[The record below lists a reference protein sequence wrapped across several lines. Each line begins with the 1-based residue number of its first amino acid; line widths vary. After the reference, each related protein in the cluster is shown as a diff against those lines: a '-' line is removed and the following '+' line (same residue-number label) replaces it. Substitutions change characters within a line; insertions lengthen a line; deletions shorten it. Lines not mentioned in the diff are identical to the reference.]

1 MNGSWIPT
9 GRRDSSPHVVGIGA
23 SAGGLEAML
32 AMLARM
38 RPTGRLTYVVAQ
50 HMARNGHDELI
61 MRLLGRQ
68 SVFPVVLAQDGAP
81 LRVDTVQVIPS
92 GKDGLVQ
99 GANLSL
105 HLQEPSA
112 SHLST
117 PSINTL
123 FTSIAT
129 TCQHKAIGI
138 VLSGTGFDGV
148 AGCRAIKDHGGLA
161 FAQNPNEAKFNGM
174 PNAAIEAGLVN
185 RILSVQDMGQ
195 TLAELFPGVPG
206 NPEFLPDTSI
216 PEPAQRELEI
226 LLRMVHQATGID
238 FSSYKE
244 ETLLRRLEKRKAT
257 LGVKNPEAYLS
268 WVRSQPNELKTLQH
282 LFLVSVSSFFR
293 DRDSFYELERLLA
306 KIVVTK
312 HTGDAFRVWVPGCAS
327 GEEAY
332 TLAILITELL
342 NRSCDRPVLQI
353 IGTDLN
359 PDGLELARGGFY
371 RQAAFKEMD
380 NTLRA
385 RYFRARGEHF
395 EICQEIRKAVTF
407 EQRDVMTGPP
417 CDTLDLISC
426 RNLLIYMKSHL
437 QEQLIANFHQALVP
451 SGVLFIGQSESLGV
465 VGNALFSPVD
475 HYHRLFRRRH

>member
-1 MNGSWIPT
+1 MNGSWISS
-9 GRRDSSPHVVGIGA
+9 GRRDSLLHVVGIGA

-50 HMARNGHDELI
+50 HMARDGHDEL
-61 MRLLGRQ
+61 MVRLLNRQ
-68 SVFPVVLAQDGAP
+68 SVLPVVLARDGEP
-81 LRVDTVQVIPS
+81 LRADTILVIPS
-92 GKDGLVQ
+92 GKDGTVQ
-99 GANLSL
+99 GSTPTL

-112 SHLST
+112 RHLSI
-117 PSINTL
+117 PSVNTL
-123 FTSIAT
+123 FTSIAAA
-129 TCQHKAIGI
+129 CQRKAIGI
-138 VLSGTGFDGV
+138 VLSGTGSDGV
-148 AGCRAIKDHGGLA
+148 AGCRAIKEHGGLA
-161 FAQNPNEAKFNGM
+161 FAQDPNEAKFNGM
-174 PNAAIEAGLVN
+174 PIAAIEAGLVD
-185 RILSVQDMGQ
+185 RILSVEVMGQ
-195 TLAELFPGVPG
+195 TLTELFPGAPV
-206 NPEFLPDTSI
+206 NPELLPDTPI

-257 LGVKNPEAYLS
+257 LGAQTPEAYLS
-268 WVRSQPNELKTLQH
+268 LVRSQPKELKTLQH

-293 DRDSFYELERLLA
+293 DRDSFRELESLLA
-306 KIVVTK
+306 TIVVTK

-342 NRSCDRPVLQI
+342 DRSRDRPSLRI

-359 PDGLELARGGFY
+359 PDGLELARGGLY

-380 NTLRA
+380 NALRD
-385 RYFRARGEHF
+385 RYFHVRGQQF
-395 EICQEIRKAVTF
+395 EICQTIKESVTF

-417 CDTLDLISC
+417 CDALDLISC
-426 RNLLIYMKSHL
+426 RNLLIYMKSYL

-465 VGNALFSPVD
+465 RGNSLFSPID